1 LDLDPDFAHLF
12 FKMHKKVAEKTPF
25 HKVHVLRQ
33 HMPEQEAIM
42 FTLRNYP
49 LHDKIDVLKEKGYRL
64 LGNAWLCDKY
74 GLEPIDQIKC
84 NVIAH
89 PKKTG
94 LYTQLTKAL
103 YLSTGH

>member
-1 LDLDPDFAHLF
+1 MDLDPDFAHLF

-25 HKVHVLRQ
+25 HKVHVLQ
-33 HMPEQEAIM
+33 QNMPEQEAIM

-74 GLEPIDQIKC
+74 GFEPISQIKC
-84 NVIAH
+84 NVVA
-89 PKKTG
+89 PQKKLG
-94 LYTQLTKAL
+94 CIRN
-103 YLSTGH
+103 